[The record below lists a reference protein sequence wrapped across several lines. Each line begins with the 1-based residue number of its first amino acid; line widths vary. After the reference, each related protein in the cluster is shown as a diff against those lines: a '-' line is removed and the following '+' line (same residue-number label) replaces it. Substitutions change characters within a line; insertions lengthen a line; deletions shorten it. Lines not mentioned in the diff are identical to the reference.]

1 MEFTKT
7 FQDIIQNVKNIDRTL
22 YENGIREFH
31 NTYKKEEK
39 ELILLQLLSIFPKEA
54 HIYYKMATLFSGDLR
69 SIAWHKMCFSIDPCH
84 KENIIMAIDT
94 LFSNGLHIRVFDY
107 AKTPIFED
115 LLEDP
120 RFLSV
125 YSRCNFQQL
134 YYKNGVKHLLKLIDF
149 YCKKPAVL
157 NEDKIAKWSNYHDLG
172 YVYCVLGEIDMSLK
186 YTKKALEL
194 ADKFGLDMWRRLL
207 SFSNTLCFADFTYSD
222 KKTVFNEYLK
232 INDYLPERQL
242 FSHSQKRMNKRIR
255 IGYVSS
261 DFKYHAVANFI
272 VPILENHDRKR
283 FDIMLYVNE
292 NEFVTDIF
300 TRLGISYRII
310 HNKTDE
316 DVARIIYADGID
328 ILIDL
333 NGHTIGNRLG
343 VFRFKPAPVQITYLG
358 YPNTTG
364 MKSIQY
370 RITDNIAD
378 PENEYL
384 QPYSEKLLR
393 LDGCFLLYKP
403 FHQSIPLKP
412 RTTVGDIILGAINK
426 ENKNSPDVLD
436 TWATILHECSNT
448 KIMIKLET
456 FDNNE
461 ERIGFYVERLR
472 TSADRI
478 IIVNKLGNTEYNEV
492 FSKIDILLDTFPY
505 SGTTTTC
512 NALFNSVP
520 VVTLYHNGCH
530 AHNVSAS
537 ILTHTGLRELV
548 ARSREQYISIVKQLI
563 LHPTT
568 IDEYKQ
574 TIHMKFK
581 QSIMNHVPFMM
592 SYENTLMRSLS

>member
-7 FQDIIQNVKNIDRTL
+7 FQYIIQNVKTIDRTL

-39 ELILLQLLSIFPKEA
+39 EVILLQLLSIYPKEA
-54 HIYYKMATLFSGDLR
+54 HIYYKMATLFVGDLR
-69 SIAWHKMCFSIDPCH
+69 SLAWHKMCFTIDPCH

-134 YYKNGVKHLLKLIDF
+134 YYKNGVKHLLKLID
-149 YCKKPAVL
+149 YYSKKPAVL

-186 YTKKALEL
+186 YTKKAVEL

-232 INDYLPERQL
+232 INDYLPERPL
-242 FSHSQKRMNKRIR
+242 FSNYRKNINKRIR

-272 VPILENHDRKR
+272 VPILENHNRTR
-283 FDIMLYVNE
+283 FDIMLYVNDP
-292 NEFVTDIF
+292 EFATDIF
-300 TRLGISYRII
+300 MRLGISHRII
-310 HNKTDE
+310 KDKSDE
-316 DVARIIYADGID
+316 DVARMIYADGID

-364 MKSIQY
+364 LKSIQY

-378 PENEYL
+378 TEDEYL

-393 LDGCFLLYKP
+393 LDRCFLLYKP
-403 FHQSIPLKP
+403 FHQSIPVKP

-426 ENKNSPDVLD
+426 ENKNSSDVLD
-436 TWATILHECSNT
+436 TWATILDECPNT
-448 KIMIKLET
+448 KLMIKLET

-472 TSADRI
+472 TSVDRI
-478 IIVNKLGNTEYNEV
+478 ILVNKLGNTEYNEV
-492 FSKIDILLDTFPY
+492 FSKIDILLDPFPY

-512 NALFNSVP
+512 NALFNSIP
-520 VVTLYHNGCH
+520 VVTLYHKGCH

-537 ILTHTGLRELV
+537 ILTHTGLGELV
-548 ARSREQYISIVKQLI
+548 ARSREQYISIVKQLV
-563 LHPTT
+563 LHPNT
-568 IDEYKQ
+568 IDEYKR
-574 TIHMKFK
+574 TINMKFK
-581 QSIMNHVPFMM
+581 ASIMDPLPFMI